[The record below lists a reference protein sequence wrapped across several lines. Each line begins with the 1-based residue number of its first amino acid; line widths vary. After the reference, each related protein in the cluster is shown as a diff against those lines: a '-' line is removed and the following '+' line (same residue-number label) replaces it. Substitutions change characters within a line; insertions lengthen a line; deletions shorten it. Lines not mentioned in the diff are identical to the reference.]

1 MLELL
6 HENRSSYGL
15 NRVCRTLEG
24 CHKSGLMFARPDERY
39 FDLKYRD
46 ILEKCTKVDLT
57 CSGAQRAR
65 KWEPEFIWQKIK
77 AVSESTFQGLSNE
90 V

>member
-1 MLELL
+1 MPE
-6 HENRSSYGL
+6 
-15 NRVCRTLEG
+15 
-24 CHKSGLMFARPDERY
+24 LMFAIPDGRY

-46 ILEKCTKVDLT
+46 ILEKCTKVDFK

-65 KWEPEFIWQKIK
+65 KWEPELIWQKIK